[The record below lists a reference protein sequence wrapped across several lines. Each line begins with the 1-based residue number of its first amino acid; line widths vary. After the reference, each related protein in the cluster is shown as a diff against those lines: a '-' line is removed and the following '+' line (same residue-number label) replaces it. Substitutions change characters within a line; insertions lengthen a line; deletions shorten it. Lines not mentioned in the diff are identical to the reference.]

1 MAIKNASDLLIY
13 KNFASATQVT
23 RILFKATPTSGTLGN
38 LIIKNATN
46 DSGTT
51 ADRTTGN
58 MSAHTPTQAATVV
71 KSALEAFGYTV
82 TSIQSSGA
90 TSKFIDCTNGQ
101 AGFVPS
107 ITVVGG
113 TTTLDQDKVEVD
125 ITTFGSAS
133 RYEPIAFSTSASVSF
148 TTDMRDTTSKDSS
161 GFYVG
166 LGGARSFEMST
177 DALQDLNSDLDFQE
191 FFNDWGNRTKVT
203 LRFSER
209 LTSGVANDRFYQ
221 GDAFVTSCSMDAGVE
236 DNVTYSVTF
245 TGTAATT
252 TGEQ

>member
-1 MAIKNASDLLIY
+1 MAIKNASDLLVY
-13 KNFASATQVT
+13 KSVGSATQVT

-38 LIIKNATN
+38 LIIKDATN
-46 DSGTT
+46 GSGTT

-58 MSAHTPTQAATVV
+58 VSAHTPTQAATVV

-82 TSIQSSGA
+82 SSIGSSG

-101 AGFVPS
+101 AGFVP
-107 ITVVGG
+107 TMRVVSG
-113 TTTLDQDKVEVD
+113 TATLDDAKVDVT
-125 ITTFGSAS
+125 ITTFGSSAG
-133 RYEPIAFSTSASVSF
+133 YEPIAFSTSASISF
-148 TTDMRDTTSKDSS
+148 STDMRDTTNKDSG

-166 LGGARSFEMST
+166 LGGLRSFEMST
-177 DALQDLNSDLDFQE
+177 DALQDFTADLDFQE
-191 FFNDWGNRTKVT
+191 FFADWGNRTEVT

-209 LTSGVANDRFYQ
+209 LTSGVANDRYYQ
-221 GDAFVTSCSMDAGVE
+221 GNAFVTSCSMDAGVE